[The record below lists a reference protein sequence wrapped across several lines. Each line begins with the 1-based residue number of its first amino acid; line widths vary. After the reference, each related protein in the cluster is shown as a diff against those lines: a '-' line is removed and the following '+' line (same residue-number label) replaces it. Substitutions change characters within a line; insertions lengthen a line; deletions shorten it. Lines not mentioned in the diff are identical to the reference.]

1 MADRPRENL
10 GTPSGGGSRGDSSIL
25 QKSEEGSPE
34 ERMTYFH
41 NFLPTSLL
49 LMRNN
54 LKISKIEEGKK
65 KTLKFATY
73 IHLSIHTG
81 SHGDFSEGSAQ
92 PKVGNITVLKTDIW
106 SKRI

>member
-1 MADRPRENL
+1 MPLLLFEDGRQAKGKSRNPFRWREQ
-10 GTPSGGGSRGDSSIL
+10 GRQSSIL

-54 LKISKIEEGKK
+54 LEISKIEEGKE

-81 SHGDFSEGSAQ
+81 SHGDFSDRLS
-92 PKVGNITVLKTDIW
+92 PKWAT
-106 SKRI
+106 